1 MPISPSPVRNYLW
14 HPRRPASRPR
24 RANSSEV
31 WRTSPWFPS
40 KTCEEVASHGCNP
53 ADRGEVLPGGFYVPP
68 SPSSLSPCL
77 ILCRSIL
84 PFSASTS
91 AATAAVVFGRSRKD
105 DGLMRNL
112 EVSRP
117 TALQGV
123 AVMRSL
129 ELWSWEMLIRY
140 TSDLEIARQTSF
152 VWTLCTFALW
162 AGRQARHQEKYDPC
176 VASKGGGGAGSERG
190 RLFFWQCRF

>member
-1 MPISPSPVRNYLW
+1 MPKTRRMPISPSPVRNYLW
-14 HPRRPASRPR
+14 HPRRPARFGL
-24 RANSSEV
+24 ANSSEV
-31 WRTSPWFPS
+31 WMTWPWFPS

-53 ADRGEVLPGGFYVPP
+53 ADRDPREGEVLPGGFYVPP
-68 SPSSLSPCL
+68 SPSSHSSSLSSPCL

-117 TALQGV
+117 TGCGCDAFSRVLVLGN
-123 AVMRSL
+123 AHKISIRS
-129 ELWSWEMLIRY
+129 
-140 TSDLEIARQTSF
+140 
-152 VWTLCTFALW
+152 
-162 AGRQARHQEKYDPC
+162 
-176 VASKGGGGAGSERG
+176 
-190 RLFFWQCRF
+190 

>member
-1 MPISPSPVRNYLW
+1 MDAIQPTATRG
-14 HPRRPASRPR
+14 
-24 RANSSEV
+24 RARYYYQAAFMS
-31 WRTSPWFPS
+31 
-40 KTCEEVASHGCNP
+40 
-53 ADRGEVLPGGFYVPP
+53 LPPLPLSLFL
-68 SPSSLSPCL
+68 SLSPSCL

-162 AGRQARHQEKYDPC
+162 AGRQARH
-176 VASKGGGGAGSERG
+176 
-190 RLFFWQCRF
+190 